1 MMQIRVEP
9 AQLPSAYRA
18 HRTARGLGWFSL
30 ALGLAEIIMPRT
42 MARLCGVH
50 VNPSLMRCYGVR
62 EVLCGVGL
70 LTSRNARPWLWARLG
85 GDVLDVGT
93 LLTQADAHGAA
104 AGRPQSALLNVA
116 TITAL
121 DLRTAIDYEP
131 MGKGRTVDYSTR
143 SGFPSDPDS
152 MRGGARGLRGTPMGA
167 TGAASAMTEQARP
180 ESLKTGNMS
189 TGSMNSGGLGTA
201 GSTTNAGATT
211 PMALAPD
218 IE

>member
-1 MMQIRVEP
+1 MQIRVDP

-18 HRTARGLGWFSL
+18 QRTARGLGWFSL

-50 VNPSLMRCYGVR
+50 ASPSLMRCYGVR
-62 EVLCGVGL
+62 EIICGVGL
-70 LTSRNARPWLWARLG
+70 LSNRNARPWLWARLG
-85 GDVLDVGT
+85 GDVLDMGT

-104 AGRPQSALLNVA
+104 SGRPQGALLNVA

-131 MGKGRTVDYSTR
+131 MGQGRTVDYSTR
-143 SGFPSDPDS
+143 SGFPSNPDS
-152 MRGGARGLRGTPMGA
+152 MRGVARGLRNTPMGA
-167 TGAASAMTEQARP
+167 TGAAGAMTPQARP
-180 ESLKTGNMS
+180 ESLKTS
-189 TGSMNSGGLGTA
+189 TPA
-201 GSTTNAGATT
+201 GRAGAAAPT